1 MGFFSFWDSH
11 RPDDI
16 YTTPGHPDPDPIDLS
31 DTVIYKPSPE
41 WRGYDLRDHEDDDDN
56 YHPYSFF

>member
-16 YTTPGHPDPDPIDLS
+16 YTTPGHPDPDPDPNDLS
-31 DTVIYKPSPE
+31 DTIIYEPAPE
-41 WRGYDLRDHEDDDDN
+41 WRDREDDDGN
-56 YHPYSFF
+56 YRPYSFF